1 MPERQWS
8 FPRAF
13 LVAVLGLGA
22 CAPPP
27 DPTSEDVAA
36 IQLAAATD
44 IIEDI
49 ASNPGSIE
57 AVCVGY
63 EGDWEDPGLPEIG
76 TAGPRLTYMDACMEL
91 DGRLV
96 ARDGGGQAIS
106 VSVGAPE
113 LTSDS
118 RAEVGVYTSTG
129 SVDLAVYS
137 CSVRERDGAWA
148 SERCELEAIS

>member
-27 DPTSEDVAA
+27 DPTSEDAAA
-36 IQLAAATD
+36 IQLAAAIQIT
-44 IIEDI
+44 EYI

-63 EGDWEDPGLPEIG
+63 EGDWDDLGLPELR
-76 TAGPRLTYMDACMEL
+76 AVGPRVTRMDACVEIA
-91 DGRLV
+91 GRLV
-96 ARDGGGQAIS
+96 ARDSGGQAIS
-106 VSVGAPE
+106 VTIDAPE
-113 LTSDS
+113 LASDS
-118 RAEVGVYTSTG
+118 RAEVRVYTSTG

-137 CSVRERDGAWA
+137 CSVRERDGAWR
-148 SERCELEAIS
+148 SEPCELEAIS